1 MQAQLAPLL
10 TPGSDSIHSVIKAIG
25 LPQQNFPF
33 HTDQQRSV
41 ETYTIQMLA
50 RGKQQYTGF
59 TLTTAMASSNAQIF
73 TIFPFEEAQA
83 IKFMHQYFD
92 FDKELAV
99 QTPAQSPPGYVEVKE
114 SETETTLNR
123 YALGA
128 TTTVQELK
136 TAKGQFIWRGKL
148 IIVSIAFIETAELLA
163 IQALLTT
170 PSIYAQYFV
179 ASGQHSL
186 DLARAG
192 RIKKEQFDILHSR
205 DNGFSELVDMYQ
217 QEFNSQNVFAT
228 HCILTEGMRSLI
240 MASPMKQEYYRNGPG
255 AAQNA
260 AQLGDAIGDTINNV
274 QLIIVRPIELRKKDL
289 RIAPLEHLSV
299 NGQHWRIDHFYPN
312 CDLNTWCSQFMAIQ
326 VFSME
331 HDMNEELNVE
341 HCLQHDM
348 RFDRSD
354 GRLSQFHH
362 TLARDADNIASN
374 RGVPVRVADKIPEYD
389 MFLYTTINT
398 AGKSATR
405 VASLWGQMEQWAL
418 GHKAVSRTAETARNL
433 FTRLI
438 DAKKIA
444 EVMRGLEIIRELY
457 EAEQEDFDVF
467 LMNVAEEVQNDG
479 GKRARYRVP
488 VPPTREDIL
497 VSEVYDSLSA
507 DEQATVRDRLTE
519 GKIRPKGWGS
529 VNGMLALAKTTDLA
543 TYDPELIRD
552 AIAFRDA
559 IGPVHQLF
567 VRIYGFSHPA
577 LDPNNV
583 PAAFRVE
590 GNTSAD
596 ITANSI
602 INLFTNIFDV
612 NKSTLFISKNAVN
625 GGDNSEFAVNAID
638 DAKYVGLRDSFQ
650 ALGWP
655 PVLEPYFGTADKVAQ
670 FEIDYSASP
679 FAMQFARFQR
689 DLRLAAQQR
698 ARRTRRGAA
707 PTDVDE
713 GASIAVEGTGAGTST
728 LEELHN
734 YLKTEII
741 ARNTSENDDAHIV
754 SFYSRLVTLVKQK
767 RELDKM
773 DLPSL
778 QAMAAITTDFA
789 GDAATNVADVAGRRN
804 FFATAFTGSLS
815 AIREVTDQVRL
826 ASPFN
831 PGMPIDIDRAT
842 DRDRAHADGSGPNI
856 DATKMSVF
864 TGARGGG
871 MFGKDRRDKSV
882 YGVGIGAQANSP
894 FAGIRM
900 PSFGSAEFQDI
911 VGDELVTNKNLLD
924 RFMHWGG
931 LTDLMLR
938 VNAQMFILAPI
949 TVHVLFAFK
958 ELNIAQPVAWLI
970 EQPFRRYITTSA
982 IFLSKPN
989 NGPIG
994 NIKWFDPDVHVG
1006 RNAINKNIM
1015 VHVSMYLGVTVDDV
1029 HNWLVA
1035 YDIAVVGYKG
1045 GETTK
1050 AFTLQSWKQGNFNT
1064 LGLEG
1069 PSLLYFMVPADSL
1082 VGSVSGK
1089 PPFDAHDI
1097 RGFSDKM
1104 NYAGNSVHRN
1114 SEFRTRPYYKSALYY
1129 CALLNLNALRA
1140 IQREDWFSFHTYRD
1154 GTHNTMT
1161 SQGLQLIYDPVT
1173 KQHDRCIMP
1182 QDVFKTNVYPGCR
1195 ELRESLAPKL
1205 YKRHMDY
1212 EKRSIAV

>member
-1 MQAQLAPLL
+1 MQAQLHPLL
-10 TPGSDSIHSVIKAIG
+10 VSGTDSIQSVIKAIG

-41 ETYTIQMLA
+41 ETYTLQALA

-73 TIFPFEEAQA
+73 TVFPFTEAQA

-92 FDKELAV
+92 FDKEIAV

-192 RIKKEQFDILHSR
+192 RIKKEQFDILHTR

-217 QEFNSQNVFAT
+217 QEFSSQNVFAT
-228 HCILTEGMRSLI
+228 HCILTEGMRSLM
-240 MASPMKQEYYRNGPG
+240 MASDMKKEYYRNGPG

-260 AQLGDAIGDTINNV
+260 AKLGDAIGDVINEV
-274 QLIIVRPIELRKKDL
+274 TLIVVRPIELRKKDL

-299 NGQHWRIDHFYPN
+299 NGQHWRIDHFYQD
-312 CDLNTWCSQFMAIQ
+312 CDLTTWCSRYLAIQ

-331 HDMNEELNVE
+331 HDMNEEIGIE
-341 HCLQHDM
+341 QCLYNDM
-348 RFDRSD
+348 RFDKSD
-354 GRLSQFHH
+354 GKLSSFHH
-362 TLARDADNIASN
+362 MLARDADNIAST
-374 RGVPVRVADKIPEYD
+374 RGVPVHVYDKIPEYD
-389 MFLYTTINT
+389 MFLYTAINT
-398 AGKSATR
+398 NGKAATR
-405 VASLWGQMEQWAL
+405 VASLWGQMEEWAL
-418 GHKAVSRTAETARNL
+418 KHKAVNRTAETTNNL
-433 FTRLI
+433 FKRLI
-438 DAKKIA
+438 DKKKIDDVSA
-444 EVMRGLEIIRELY
+444 GLEAIREL
-457 EAEQEDFDVF
+457 AETEEDDTDVW
-467 LMNVAEEVQNDG
+467 LMQIAEEVQA
-479 GKRARYRVP
+479 GKPARYRVP
-488 VPPTREDIL
+488 TPPTRQQI
-497 VSEVYDSLSA
+497 VDS
-507 DEQATVRDRLTE
+507 DFRDQLTDGQKGDFDRKIAA

-529 VNGMLALAKTTDLA
+529 VNGLLALTKTTDLT
-543 TYDPELIRD
+543 TYDPELIRI

-583 PAAFRVE
+583 PSAFRVE

-602 INLFTNIFDV
+602 INLFTNLFDT
-612 NKSTLFISKNAVN
+612 NKSTLFLRRNGVN
-625 GGDNSEFAVNAID
+625 TGAGEAFAAID
-638 DAKYVGLRDSFQ
+638 SARYRGLSEAFE

-655 PVLEPYFGTADKVAQ
+655 RQLEPAFGSAAKLAK
-670 FEIDYSASP
+670 FETEYSASP
-679 FAMQFARFQR
+679 FAVQFARYQR
-689 DLRLAAQQR
+689 DLRISQQQR
-698 ARRTRRGAA
+698 ARGGRRRGGAA
-707 PTDVDE
+707 PADQDE
-713 GASIAVEGTGAGTST
+713 GASIALEGSGAGTST
-728 LEELHN
+728 LQELHE
-734 YLKTEII
+734 YLQTEVIG
-741 ARNTSENDDAHIV
+741 RNPSENDDARIV
-754 SFYSRLVTLVKQK
+754 SFYSRLIGIVNEQK
-767 RELDKM
+767 ELDKV
-773 DLPSL
+773 DLPALRALANVTS
-778 QAMAAITTDFA
+778 DFT
-789 GDAATNVADVAGRRN
+789 GDEATGVSDVASRRE
-804 FFATAFTGSLS
+804 FYATSFVASLG
-815 AIREVTDQVRL
+815 AIRNVSADVRL

-831 PGMPIDIDRAT
+831 SGVPIDVKAAS
-842 DRDRAHADGSGPNI
+842 DRDKSFADGTGPNI
-856 DATKMSVF
+856 DVTKMSIF
-864 TGARGGG
+864 TGHKGGG
-871 MFGKDRRDKSV
+871 FGKGARDKSV
-882 YGVGIGAQANSP
+882 YGVGIGAQAHSP

-911 VGDELVTNKNLLD
+911 VGDELVTNKNLVD

-931 LTDLMLR
+931 VTDLFLR
-938 VNAQMFILAPI
+938 VCAQMFILAPI

-982 IFLSKPN
+982 IFLSKPT

-1050 AFTLQSWKQGNFNT
+1050 AFTLQTWKQGNFNT
-1064 LGLEG
+1064 LGLDG

-1082 VGSVSGK
+1082 VGTASGK
-1089 PPFDAHDI
+1089 APFDAHDI
-1097 RGFSDKM
+1097 RGYSDKI
-1104 NYAGNSVHRN
+1104 NYQGNSVHRN
-1114 SEFRTRPYYKSALYY
+1114 SEFAKRPYYKSALYY
-1129 CALLNLNALRA
+1129 CALLNLNALRS

-1154 GTHNTMT
+1154 GTHNTVT
-1161 SQGLQLIYDPVT
+1161 AQGLQLIYDPVT

-1195 ELRESLAPKL
+1195 ELRESLVPKL